1 MTFKL
6 ITALVTPLNKNKT
19 INISQMIE
27 LIDYQYDSGVE
38 NIVLF
43 GTTGEGSLISLKEKI
58 KAFKKIKREF
68 KNINFYI
75 GISHISSFES
85 VNEIKKWNKFD
96 IKGYLVLTPYYI
108 STNNKGLLKYYKNI
122 NSASMHDIIIYQVKK
137 RTGQDMTSFL
147 VNDLMTLD
155 KVVGIKYAMS
165 FKEVKMLKE
174 QIHRDDFEIYL
185 GNDDQLIEGMDI
197 KVNGIISVI
206 SNIFPGYI
214 NDVLDAYKSISKDKA
229 LMMFKEIDYFM
240 TLLFKEVNPLG
251 IKYALS
257 LKKAV
262 DEYYLDPLFG
272 LSYDLKI
279 KIKEEYERLSYEI
292 KNCW

>member
-6 ITALVTPLNKNKT
+6 ITALVTPLKKNKS
-19 INISQMIE
+19 INIEQMIK
-27 LIDYQYDSGVE
+27 LIDYQYDNGVE

-43 GTTGEGSLISLKEKI
+43 GTTGEGSLIDVNEKI
-58 KAFKKIKREF
+58 KAYKKIRRNF
-68 KNINFYI
+68 KHINFYI
-75 GISHISSFES
+75 GIAHISSS
-85 VNEIKKWNKFD
+85 DSIKEIKKWNRLD
-96 IKGYLVLTPYYI
+96 VSGYLVLTPYYM

-122 NSASMHDIIIYQVKK
+122 NQASEHNIIIYQVKK
-137 RTGQDMTSFL
+137 RTGQDMTSFI
-147 VNDLMTLD
+147 VNDLASLD
-155 KVVGIKYAMS
+155 RVVGVKYAMS

-174 QIHRDDFEIYL
+174 QINRDDFEIYL
-185 GNDDQLIEGMDI
+185 GNDNQLVDGLDI
-197 KVNGIISVI
+197 NVNGIISVI

-214 NDVLDAYKSISKDKA
+214 NDVIDAYKSVSKDKA
-229 LMMFKEIDYFM
+229 LMMFKEIDYFT
-240 TLLFKEVNPLG
+240 TLLFREVNPLG